1 MIQWQQKT
9 FDELSLYELYAILQ
23 QRVNVFVV
31 EQQCP
36 YPEIDGAD
44 HQAIHLWATQ
54 GLELVAYAR
63 IFLGTSTSG
72 FSRIGRV
79 LSAHSA
85 RGTGLGRELMQRAI
99 ALCQTHSPNAPI
111 RISAQVYL
119 HDFYASFGFTDISDE
134 YLEDGIPH
142 IDMERQ
148 P

>member
-9 FDELSLYELYAILQ
+9 FDELSLHELYAILQ

-85 RGTGLGRELMQRAI
+85 RGTGLGRELIQRAI
-99 ALCQTHSPNAPI
+99 ALCQM
-111 RISAQVYL
+111 YL

>member
-9 FDELSLYELYAILQ
+9 FDELSLNELYAILQ

-44 HQAIHLWATQ
+44 CQAIHLWATQ

-99 ALCQTHSPNAPI
+99 ALCQTHSPNTPI
-111 RISAQVYL
+111 RISAQMYL